1 VCARRIK
8 QVHPTP
14 LATPIRRVL
23 YTALPTRRSAPLA
36 ARVPCSRIRAGA
48 CTRDNAR
55 CERRHSVPARPPL
68 ADDVCVHADRLLWG
82 ECWVRKVGRVN
93 AGRQVGRCL
102 ERGSCWDMHPCEG
115 RVEQSHDDVGS
126 VTKSVQSRVCV
137 CITQQRQRL
146 NNAMCYI
153 IRPALVR
160 GARIHISS
168 RMIRD
173 PAHQVD
179 VR

>member
-1 VCARRIK
+1 VRTRRIK

-14 LATPIRRVL
+14 LATPVRRVL
-23 YTALPTRRSAPLA
+23 YTPLPTRRSAPLA

-55 CERRHSVPARPPL
+55 CARRHSVPARPPL

-93 AGRQVGRCL
+93 AGSRCL
-102 ERGSCWDMHPCEG
+102 ERGSCWDIHPCEG

-126 VTKSVQSRVCV
+126 VTKSVQSRVCL
-137 CITQQRQRL
+137 CAAMY
-146 NNAMCYI
+146 NAATAKAEQCHVLHNQAGPSG
-153 IRPALVR
+153 RCK
-160 GARIHISS
+160 
-168 RMIRD
+168 D
-173 PAHQVD
+173 P
-179 VR
+179 